1 MLDDTTVRLILAQK
15 PPPHPPMGQG
25 LFIHEVSRSQTTTHQ
40 RRQNSSGRVI
50 SSSQRHLPD
59 NTQHSQQISMRPPV
73 GIETTIL
80 ADERKRTYAL
90 DRAATVTG
98 KMLLLV
104 TLKQNC
110 LVVSGLQALLCLNNY
125 NNQQMIIKLLN
136 MSLFWASPIQSIYP
150 HRTSWR
156 SILILSTHLG
166 LGLPS
171 GLLPSGSPTKML
183 YTPSPHPYL
192 LTYLLI
198 YLLTYL
204 LHGAESFLRS

>member
-50 SSSQRHLPD
+50 SSSQIHLPD

-73 GIETTIL
+73 GIEPTIL

-110 LVVSGLQALLCLNNY
+110 LVVSGLQALLCMNKY
-125 NNQQMIIKLLN
+125 NNQQMSIKLLN
-136 MSLFWASPIQSIYP
+136 VMHNVQNSYMFQCGSANC
-150 HRTSWR
+150 RE
-156 SILILSTHLG
+156 STIKNRVI
-166 LGLPS
+166 
-171 GLLPSGSPTKML
+171 TKTTFLM
-183 YTPSPHPYL
+183 L
-192 LTYLLI
+192 LTYSTVL
-198 YLLTYL
+198 
-204 LHGAESFLRS
+204 SPS